1 MRSLHA
7 VILAAGMGTRLRP
20 TGHSGP
26 KGALVLHARSIIEE
40 SVHRLLRAG
49 IERITLVTGY
59 QSDFYDTVAGS
70 MPDKINLVHNPVYA
84 DSGSMYSLYLA
95 RESVN
100 GAFLL
105 LESDLIYE
113 QRALSVV
120 LEHPAENLL
129 LLSGETGAGDEVYV
143 ATDKHRRLIAMSKQ
157 RDRLPTGVAGELVGI
172 SKISTKL
179 FTAMCA
185 FADNYFSEKN
195 SLHLD
200 YETDAMVIAGRSV
213 PVHCLTIDDLLW
225 SEIDDAVHY
234 ERAIGI
240 DRLIRAKDT
249 VA

>member
-1 MRSLHA
+1 MRPLHA

-113 QRALSVV
+113 QRALSLV

-129 LLSGETGAGDEVYV
+129 LLSGKTGAGDEVYV
-143 ATDKHRRLIAMSKQ
+143 ATDQQRRLLAMSKQ
-157 RDRLPTGVAGELVGI
+157 RDLLPAVAGELVGI
-172 SKISTKL
+172 SKISTML
-179 FTAMCA
+179 FGTMCLYA
-185 FADNYFSEKN
+185 GNYFREKN

-200 YETDAMVIAGRSV
+200 YETDAMVAAGHSV
-213 PVHCLTIDDLLW
+213 HIDCLTVDDLLW
-225 SEIDDAVHY
+225 SEIDDAAHFR
-234 ERAIGI
+234 RAIEI
-240 DRLIRAKDT
+240 DRLIRARD
-249 VA
+249 ANA